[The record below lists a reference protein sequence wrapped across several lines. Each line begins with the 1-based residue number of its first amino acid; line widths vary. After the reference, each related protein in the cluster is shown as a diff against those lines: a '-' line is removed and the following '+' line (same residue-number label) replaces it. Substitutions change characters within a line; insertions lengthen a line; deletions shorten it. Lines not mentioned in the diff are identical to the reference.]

1 MDEREKIINI
11 IEQTEDIWHEAE
23 RMPFGDEYHEIKYG
37 ALADALLAANIG
49 DVTEWKERVEK
60 EKTEKNKW
68 KCTANDWKQR
78 FESREK
84 QLGELRTTSCDVVIR
99 KNKIISEQK
108 AEIARLTAED
118 AAHRA
123 EVAEKER
130 NEWKERAE
138 KAGDRLK
145 IAKQKLKKTNMCYGT
160 ARLEHLNG
168 DPYEILCPH
177 CGENIKFHVSNTC
190 PYCNALLFKK
200 TGREEKDKYSDILQ
214 LKSFCERN
222 GIKCILT
229 RRIEDFKGKLKERDG
244 YKITFLNGDVIQCA
258 DTNGYF
264 EFYNCHNEVD
274 GKWIELPEAKSF
286 VLRYKN
292 WLDLNNKPKRKIEE
306 EEADD

>member
-1 MDEREKIINI
+1 MDEREKIIEI
-11 IEQTEDIWHEAE
+11 LKQTSDLWKEEEHHGYIMSVDI
-23 RMPFGDEYHEIKYG
+23 GEI
-37 ALADALLAANIG
+37 ADALIAAGIG
-49 DVTEWKERVEK
+49 DVTEY
-60 EKTEKNKW
+60 KN
-68 KCTANDWKQR
+68 
-78 FESREK
+78 
-84 QLGELRTTSCDVVIR
+84 
-99 KNKIISEQK
+99 
-108 AEIARLTAED
+108 
-118 AAHRA
+118 RA
-123 EVAEKER
+123 EVAE
-130 NEWKERAE
+130 N
-138 KAGDRLK
+138 RLK
-145 IAKQKLKKTNMCYGT
+145 NAKQKLRKTNIYYGT

-229 RRIEDFKGKLKERDG
+229 RRIDDFNGKLKDRDG

-292 WLDLNNKPKRKIEE
+292 WLDLNNKPSAK
-306 EEADD
+306 

>member
-1 MDEREKIINI
+1 MTEREKMAQIIA
-11 IEQTEDIWHEAE
+11 EYLCPQGKAHARLYGAE
-23 RMPFGDEYHEIKYG
+23 RICYSRDNFAECEKVSECV
-37 ALADALLAANIG
+37 DALIAAGFG
-49 DVTEWKERVEK
+49 DVTEWKERAK
-60 EKTEKNKW
+60 
-68 KCTANDWKQR
+68 
-78 FESREK
+78 
-84 QLGELRTTSCDVVIR
+84 
-99 KNKIISEQK
+99 
-108 AEIARLTAED
+108 
-118 AAHRA
+118 
-123 EVAEKER
+123 
-130 NEWKERAE
+130 

-168 DPYEILCPH
+168 DPYEILCSH

-229 RRIEDFKGKLKERDG
+229 RRIEDFRGKLKDRDG

-292 WLDLNNKPKRKIEE
+292 WLDLNNKPKREIEE
-306 EEADD
+306 ED

>member
-1 MDEREKIINI
+1 MTEREKIIEVI
-11 IEQTEDIWHEAE
+11 APYVSAWGDDEA
-23 RMPFGDEYHEIKYG
+23 I
-37 ALADALLAANIG
+37 ADALIAANIG
-49 DVTEWKERVEK
+49 DVTEYK
-60 EKTEKNKW
+60 
-68 KCTANDWKQR
+68 
-78 FESREK
+78 
-84 QLGELRTTSCDVVIR
+84 
-99 KNKIISEQK
+99 
-108 AEIARLTAED
+108 
-118 AAHRA
+118 HRA
-123 EVAEKER
+123 EVAE
-130 NEWKERAE
+130 N
-138 KAGDRLK
+138 RLK
-145 IAKQKLKKTNMCYGT
+145 NAKQKLRKTNIYYGT

-168 DPYEILCPH
+168 DPYGILCPH

-200 TGREEKDKYSDILQ
+200 TGREKKYKYSDILQ

-229 RRIEDFKGKLKERDG
+229 RRIEGFNGKLKDRDG

-292 WLDLNNKPKRKIEE
+292 WLDLNNKPSAK
-306 EEADD
+306 

>member
-1 MDEREKIINI
+1 MKTREEQ
-11 IEQTEDIWHEAE
+11 IEELAKAIYATGVALDGTDYAFGVYGDDDHFH
-23 RMPFGDEYHEIKYG
+23 RMAS
-37 ALADALLAANIG
+37 ALIAAGFG
-49 DVTEWKERVEK
+49 DVT
-60 EKTEKNKW
+60 
-68 KCTANDWKQR
+68 
-78 FESREK
+78 
-84 QLGELRTTSCDVVIR
+84 
-99 KNKIISEQK
+99 
-108 AEIARLTAED
+108 
-118 AAHRA
+118 
-123 EVAEKER
+123 
-130 NEWKERAE
+130 EWKERAE

-229 RRIEDFKGKLKERDG
+229 RRIEDFKGKLKDRDG

-274 GKWIELPEAKSF
+274 GKWIELTEAKSF

-292 WLDLNNKPKRKIEE
+292 WLDLNNKPKRKNEE
-306 EEADD
+306 EEDD